1 MDLVASCVRVPFRA
15 GQIST
20 RMTSPQAKKGRAAAA
35 QAGRDARAELL
46 RAMPPVDECLRAC
59 EGVAGI
65 DGLGREY
72 VKLMVRRAQAEL
84 RLAVLFAG
92 AGGRVRLR
100 RRASRWSKR

>member
-1 MDLVASCVRVPFRA
+1 MKK
-15 GQIST
+15 
-20 RMTSPQAKKGRAAAA
+20 AKKADAASA

-84 RLAVLFAG
+84 RQAVLLPG
-92 AGGRVRLR
+92 WRTRRLR

>member
-1 MDLVASCVRVPFRA
+1 M
-15 GQIST
+15 
-20 RMTSPQAKKGRAAAA
+20 SPPPAKKGRAGAAR
-35 QAGRDARAELL
+35 AGRDARAESL

-84 RLAVLFAG
+84 RIAALSPPGPAAVPPPRTRQAMVEEV
-92 AGGRVRLR
+92 VRRTRAAIEADEPSLR
-100 RRASRWSKR
+100 SV